1 MREQVSV
8 IHRRPCEQFSV
19 VKYASA
25 VFRYLVTGIVALLL
39 ALLLV
44 MLIVELG
51 AAISAALEHDMPAA
65 VIAEDALRTQSPLRK
80 EFLWRAGVEV
90 SLVHPRADFGL
101 ATHYSGAT
109 TRSAQ
114 PSANFVV
121 RF

>member
-39 ALLLV
+39 VL
-44 MLIVELG
+44 LIVELG